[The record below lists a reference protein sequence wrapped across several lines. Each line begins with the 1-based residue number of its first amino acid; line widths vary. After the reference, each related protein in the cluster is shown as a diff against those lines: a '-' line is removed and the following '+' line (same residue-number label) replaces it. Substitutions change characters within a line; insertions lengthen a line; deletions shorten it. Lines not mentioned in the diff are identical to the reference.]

1 MTDKDDNTA
10 KFQAIRLQRFYLA
23 QLNYLI
29 TYVVIGAAWMAGQ
42 YNASAPQAASHVI
55 LGVVLQLS
63 IFAMLK
69 SGLNLRFKDPS
80 LTSPQ
85 IIVAMLLLTY
95 LLAFSGEFRG
105 SLIMVYPIIL
115 LFGVFQLSRSAF
127 FYHAALALLLYSGLI
142 VYNTLTDRNTQPLS
156 VHMLEWFVLACF
168 LAWLSFFCTYIRE
181 LRERLQRRHNTLQL
195 HQETLKGMMGQLQN
209 LADTDSLTGL
219 TNRRFF
225 LKEAQR
231 RINLLGPLNKLGIA
245 LIDLDNFKRINDC
258 HGHATGDEVLQGFA
272 RLASKSLRDQDMI
285 ARFGGEEFILL
296 LNNADLATL
305 HQCVDRLRNAFAS
318 TQFEGLPEGEHCTFS
333 AGLCLIAAE
342 QDLEARI
349 HQADEALYRAKE
361 AGRNRSETHEAAYA

>member
-1 MTDKDDNTA
+1 MDDNTA

-29 TYVVIGAAWMAGQ
+29 TYVVIGAAWLAGQ
-42 YNASAPQAASHVI
+42 YNASATMAASHVA
-55 LGVVLQLS
+55 LGVALQVG
-63 IFAMLK
+63 IFCLFK
-69 SGLNLRFKDPS
+69 SGLNLRFRDPS
-80 LTSPQ
+80 LTSLQ
-85 IIVAMLLLTY
+85 IVVAMLLLTY

-105 SLIMVYPIIL
+105 SLIMIYPIIL
-115 LFGVFQLSRSAF
+115 MFGIFQLSRAAF
-127 FYHAALALLLYSGLI
+127 FYHAGLALLLYSGLI
-142 VYNTLTDRNTQPLS
+142 CYHTLSSGNSQPLT

-195 HQETLKGMMGQLQN
+195 HQETLKGMMGQLQS

-231 RINLLGPLNKLGIA
+231 RINLLGPLSKLGVA
-245 LIDLDNFKRINDC
+245 LIDLDHFKHINDRY
-258 HGHATGDEVLQGFA
+258 GHATGDEVLEGFA
-272 RLASKSLRDQDMI
+272 RLASKSLRDQDMV

-305 HQCVDRLRNAFAS
+305 HQCVERLRKAFAN
-318 TQFEGLPEGEHCTFS
+318 TQFDGLPAGEYCTFS
-333 AGLCLIAAE
+333 AGLCLIGAE
-342 QDLEARI
+342 QNLEARI
-349 HQADEALYRAKE
+349 QQADEALYRAKE
-361 AGRNRSETHEAAYA
+361 TGRNRSETHEAAYA